1 MRVRLLY
8 SRSSYAYSISEIS
21 YKVSSVIPPIRHF
34 YISYYIVPIR
44 SLHRPATKYNTLVIR
59 VSIHCVPLPSLY
71 PLPFVTLAQCNYR
84 RVYTLD
90 CRCLPFASGRC
101 THTQT
106 RDDGRKEAFGEGRYG
121 RGHRL
126 NIKGVRFRGTS
137 LEVARRRR

>member
-1 MRVRLLY
+1 MWYKVMVVRVRLLY

-101 THTQT
+101 THT
-106 RDDGRKEAFGEGRYG
+106 
-121 RGHRL
+121 HRHVTMEE
-126 NIKGVRFRGTS
+126 KRHSARVGM
-137 LEVARRRR
+137 VADIY